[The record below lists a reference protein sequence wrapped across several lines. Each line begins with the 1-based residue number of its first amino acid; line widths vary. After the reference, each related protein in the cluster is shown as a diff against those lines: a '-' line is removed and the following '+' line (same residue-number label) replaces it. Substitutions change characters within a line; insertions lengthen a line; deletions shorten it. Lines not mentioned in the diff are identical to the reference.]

1 MFVLCLGT
9 LEIRELYALM
19 MMRLPWA
26 LCLKEFWICNPRMS
40 VLIKVYIDLA
50 MSAMLFRKPECGNY
64 LDILGVGEIHMLEF
78 FCGQARHQ
86 LSVLLLASC
95 LPTQARLTKAF
106 QTMGC
111 KTRSFDITRSQDALH
126 TPVWIYSGV
135 RVRACQAARSTIFR
149 SHWGSCWR
157 C

>member
-40 VLIKVYIDLA
+40 VLIKVYIDLV

-78 FCGQARHQ
+78 FCGQVRHQ
-86 LSVLLLASC
+86 VVCTVAGK
-95 LPTQARLTKAF
+95 LPAHAGQINEGIPDDGLQNTIIRYYPF
-106 QTMGC
+106 PGC
-111 KTRSFDITRSQDALH
+111 ITHPCVDL
-126 TPVWIYSGV
+126 
-135 RVRACQAARSTIFR
+135 
-149 SHWGSCWR
+149 
-157 C
+157 